1 MDLDVTAEDRAF
13 RDEVRTWLREHVPR
27 ELRPEI
33 GPEARAFDL
42 AWQRRQFEGGWA
54 GVAWPQEYGGRGL
67 SLLQQMIWFEEYARA
82 GGPYIGTCFVGI
94 NHAGPTL
101 IARGSDAQKSFHL
114 PKILRG
120 DVVWCQGF
128 SEPSAGSDLASLKT
142 RAVRAGDELVVTG
155 QKIWTSF
162 AQLADYQELLVRTS
176 SEGRKHH
183 GITWVICDMKSSGI
197 EVRPIVT
204 MSGGAEFCE
213 VFYENVRIPVANVVG
228 KIDDGWSVAMS
239 TLGFERGTGFIP
251 EQMALA
257 AEVEE
262 LIGEARVRVGP
273 DGRRPAIA
281 DDEIA
286 RRLAQLRAEVAAL
299 RAMTLATVSRAR
311 RQPVPGPEGS
321 LTKIFFSDIRQR
333 MYKLAMEI
341 LGADALVLTGMAE
354 GWTRPYLRSYAA
366 TLGGGTS
373 EIQRNIVAERILG
386 LPKDVAR

>member
-1 MDLDVTAEDRAF
+1 MDLEISAEDRRF
-13 RDEVRTWLREHVPR
+13 REEVRTWLAENVPR
-27 ELRPEI
+27 EPRPEI

-42 AWQRRQFEGGWA
+42 AWQRKQYDGGWA
-54 GVAWPQEYGGRGL
+54 GVAWPREYGGRGL

-101 IARGSDAQKSFHL
+101 IARGSEAQKSFHL
-114 PKILRG
+114 PRILRG

-142 RAVRAGDELVVTG
+142 RAVIEGDQLVVTG

-183 GITWVICDMKSSGI
+183 GITWVICDMHSPGV

-213 VFYENVRIPVANVVG
+213 VFYADVRIPLANVVG
-228 KIDDGWSVAMS
+228 RVDDGWSVAMS

-251 EQMALA
+251 EQMALQRD
-257 AEVEE
+257 VEE
-262 LIGEARVRVGP
+262 LIAEARTRIGP

-281 DDEIA
+281 DEEIA
-286 RRLAQLRAEVAAL
+286 RRLAQLRAETAAV

-321 LTKIFFSDIRQR
+321 LVKIFFSDIRQR
-333 MYKLAMEI
+333 MSRLAMQI
-341 LGADALVLTGMAE
+341 LGDDALVLTGMDD
-354 GWTRPYLRSYAA
+354 GWTRGYLRSYAA

-386 LPKDVAR
+386 LPKDAAK

>member
-1 MDLDVTAEDRAF
+1 MDLEITAEDRAF
-13 RDEVRTWLREHVPR
+13 RDEVRSWLHENVPR

-42 AWQRRQFEGGWA
+42 AWQRKQFEGGWA
-54 GVAWPQEYGGRGL
+54 GVAWPKEYGGRGL

-142 RAVRAGDELVVTG
+142 RAVLDGDALVVTG

-176 SEGRKHH
+176 TEGRKHH
-183 GITWVICDMKSSGI
+183 GITWVICDMKSPGI

-228 KIDDGWSVAMS
+228 KLDDGWGVAMS
-239 TLGFERGTGFIP
+239 TLGIERGTGFIP

-262 LIGEARVRVGP
+262 LIAEARVRVGP

-341 LGADALVLTGMAE
+341 LGADALVLTGMAD
-354 GWTRPYLRSYAA
+354 GWTRSYLRSYAA

-386 LPKDVAR
+386 LPKDSAQ